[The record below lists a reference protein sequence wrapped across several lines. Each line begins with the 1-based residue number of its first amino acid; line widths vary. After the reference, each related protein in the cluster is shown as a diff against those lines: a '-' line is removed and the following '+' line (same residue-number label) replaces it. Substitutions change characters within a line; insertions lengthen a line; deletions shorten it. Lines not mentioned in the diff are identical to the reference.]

1 MWLCVP
7 LVLVYLVRLKKKVIL
22 VLDFLAS
29 AAFPSTCDT
38 CLRFRSC
45 PVVLDIELTVSAGYQ
60 KPRAL
65 LRARLLLLLLL
76 AAVLVAAAA
85 CGGVRQNFQNFMQ
98 Q

>member
-1 MWLCVP
+1 M
-7 LVLVYLVRLKKKVIL
+7 
-22 VLDFLAS
+22 
-29 AAFPSTCDT
+29 
-38 CLRFRSC
+38 
-45 PVVLDIELTVSAGYQ
+45 VLDIELTVSAGYQ